1 MKTVDPD
8 EGVNTLPEVESTRPV
23 PREEDQT
30 KTAGTYAIGLLLGKG
45 GQGEVWLAHDKR
57 IGRDVALK
65 RLKHATPSEDD
76 TSRFL
81 REARVQARL
90 DHPAIVPVY
99 DLGRDE
105 LGRPFFT
112 MKRLAGH
119 ALDKMLSTTPHARQ
133 KLLRAFVDVCRAVD
147 FAHSR
152 GVVHRD
158 LKPANIILGEF
169 GEVYVIDWGVAR
181 VIGDVAEVV
190 TADIDTLEGSAPAGK
205 ALGTPGYMAP
215 EQMSDPEVGR
225 AADIY
230 SLGSILFEILANEPL
245 HPRGKPAIDSTITGA
260 VVMSAALRRPDRNVP
275 PELDALCV
283 AMLAMNPVT
292 RPTARRCAER
302 VEEFLDGDRDVERR
316 RTMATE
322 LVRAARRD
330 LDGDHRTD
338 AMRAA
343 SRALALDPNVAGAAE
358 IVMRVMLEPPRVPPP
373 ELLEAIRRAD
383 AEDVSRHAKAAF
395 PGYLLM
401 AAFLPIIV
409 WNGVL
414 SWPLVIA
421 AVGLALGMAAA
432 AHGLRRQPLRSF
444 DWMVI
449 YAIGNAAVVATL
461 GRVAGELTVVPALL
475 AFITASVITYPMFL
489 ERPLVLLGIM
499 LGGLFVPLLLE
510 ASGLI
515 ARSWELRDG
524 GLFLRGVAMN
534 YGSVSAVIT
543 VLLAATAT
551 IVMAAVQSTVL
562 GRAARTA
569 QHKLVAQAWHL
580 RQLLPAQTRMLTQS

>member
-1 MKTVDPD
+1 MKTAD
-8 EGVNTLPEVESTRPV
+8 PEVESTRPML
-23 PREEDQT
+23 REEDQT
-30 KTAGTYAIGLLLGKG
+30 KTAGTYAIGQLLGKG

-65 RLKHATPSEDD
+65 RLKHGAPSEDD

-119 ALDKMLSTTPHARQ
+119 ALDKTLSTTPHARQ

-245 HPRGKPAIDSTITGA
+245 HPRGKPAIDSTLTGA
-260 VVMSAALRRPDRNVP
+260 VVMSAALRRPDRGVP

-283 AMLAMNPVT
+283 AMLAMNPKT

-322 LVRAARRD
+322 LVWAARAD
-330 LDGDHRTD
+330 LDGDHRAD

-343 SRALALDPNVAGAAE
+343 SRALALDPNVSGAAE
-358 IVMRVMLEPPRVPPP
+358 IVMRVMLEPPRQPPP
-373 ELLEAIRRAD
+373 ELLEAIRRSDAD
-383 AEDVSRHAKAAF
+383 DVARHARAAF

-432 AHGLRRQPLRSF
+432 AHALRKRPLRSF

-489 ERPLVLLGIM
+489 ERPLLLLGIM
-499 LGGLFVPLLLE
+499 LGGLFVPLVLE
-510 ASGLI
+510 ASGVI

-569 QHKLVAQAWHL
+569 QHALVAQAWHL
-580 RQLLPAQTRMLTQS
+580 RQLLPAQTRALTQT